1 MDFLP
6 VGSVVR
12 LKDGIK
18 KLLIVGRCQVNFETN
33 ELWDYLGCLYPE
45 GILGED
51 MNFVFNSS
59 DIDEICHRGF
69 EDEEEKELLPQLVN
83 LYEEY
88 KK

>member
-1 MDFLP
+1 MEFLP

-12 LKDGIK
+12 LKNGIK
-18 KLLIVGRCQVNFETN
+18 RLLIVGRCQVNSETN

-51 MNFVFNSS
+51 MNFLFNSS
-59 DIDEICHRGF
+59 DIDEICHRGL
-69 EDEEEKELLPQLVN
+69 EDEEEQKLLPQLVT
-83 LYEEY
+83 LYDEY